1 MKITILQENLSKAL
15 SIASRFVSSKV
26 QLPVLSNFLLETK
39 NGQLVVSATN
49 LDLGVSVSVPAK
61 VEKEGSI
68 AVPARVLLE
77 LVAGLPKDKIELI
90 QENTALKVVSGGHRS
105 LVNGMMGSEF
115 PKLPEPPAKANLE
128 FDYKT
133 LSDIASQICFSSSQD
148 EGRPALTGILVGVKE
163 KEFVFV
169 ATDGFRLS
177 IKKVQSEGNKN
188 KDDVSILIPSR
199 AFLEAGKISSEK
211 TDKNSEVAGLSII
224 ENGNQVLFSWG
235 DVVLSSRVIDGK
247 FPPYEKIIPEKA
259 TTRVSVDKE
268 EFQKSIKLASIF
280 ARESANIIKIKTGPG
295 KIKISAN
302 TPQVGENESEIE
314 AKTEGDSNEIA
325 FNSRYITEYLGGLT
339 ADRVEMEIVGP
350 LNPCVFKN
358 PKDTSYLHI
367 IMPVRVQG

>member
-1 MKITILQENLSKAL
+1 MKISILQENLSKAL

-39 NGQLVVSATN
+39 NGQLVISATN

-68 AVPARVLLE
+68 AVPARVFLE

-90 QENTALKVVSGGHRS
+90 QESTTLKVVSGGHRS
-105 LVNGMMGSEF
+105 RVNGMMGSEF

-128 FDYKT
+128 FDHNT
-133 LSDIASQICFSSSQD
+133 LMGIASQICFSSSQD

-169 ATDGFRLS
+169 STDGFRLS

-188 KDDVSILIPSR
+188 KEDVSILIPAR
-199 AFLEAGKISSEK
+199 AFLEAGKISAEK
-211 TDKNSEVAGLSII
+211 TNNSETVGLSII
-224 ENGNQVLFSWG
+224 ENGNQVIFSWG

-259 TTRVSVDKE
+259 ITKVSVDKE

-280 ARESANIIKIKTGPG
+280 ARESANIIKIKTGSG

-302 TPQVGENESEIE
+302 TPQVGENESEME

-325 FNSRYITEYLGGLT
+325 FNSRYITEYLSGLT